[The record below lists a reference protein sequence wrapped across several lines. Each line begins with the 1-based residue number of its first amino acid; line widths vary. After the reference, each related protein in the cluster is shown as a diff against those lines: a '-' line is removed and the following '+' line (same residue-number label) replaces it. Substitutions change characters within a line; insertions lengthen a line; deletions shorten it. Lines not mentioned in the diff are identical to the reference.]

1 MTHSHHEP
9 RHALTPDES
18 EDRPERRNECK
29 LSLCRVLPI
38 SKRRSL
44 VFRLDTQTGEYHE
57 VEPPTRWTDGDF
69 YDQPID
75 AAAGPAF
82 ARESACLGR
91 HRIWLVGQFAAL
103 VEADDPILGLL
114 SSLSDDEPS
123 AKTRGRKRVM
133 FVQRKRL
140 QKLCLRLEE
149 ARLEFNEWRNGR

>member
-1 MTHSHHEP
+1 MTHHAPH
-9 RHALTPDES
+9 RALTPDES

-38 SKRRSL
+38 SKRRSI
-44 VFRLDTQTGEYHE
+44 VFRLDAETGEYRE
-57 VEPPTRWTDGDF
+57 VEPPVRWTSGDY

-91 HRIWLVGQFAAL
+91 HRIWTVGEFAAL
-103 VEADDPILGLL
+103 VEADAPILGML
-114 SSLSDDEPS
+114 SSLSDEPS
-123 AKTRGRKRVM
+123 VKTRGRKRVM
-133 FVQRKRL
+133 FVQRRRL

-149 ARLEFNEWRNGR
+149 ARREFNEWRRDR